1 MSNILKITCPK
12 CKVIFDAGDAFN
24 THFKNAQIESEKK
37 LKEAQKQAV
46 QDVENKYKS
55 QLEKQVEEIEKAKKV
70 ERNKATVEAEKKF
83 KLQLQNQEQEIE
95 RAKKAERNK
104 ATEEVEKKYKTQLD
118 NKNKQLA
125 ETQKNLEQKL
135 KEDTEKKLEL
145 AKKENA
151 KKAEQEAEKKF
162 SALLEKQKDELE
174 KSKKSQEI
182 IQKRLEERTQEITK
196 IMEERKV
203 ELQGEIQEERLQ
215 DFLRKKFPED
225 DIEEIKKGARGG
237 DCILIINYKDKKGIA
252 KIYFE
257 SKDTKNFNES
267 WVDKLLSDMKN
278 KGIANGILVVS
289 KSALPSDFR
298 NDDGY
303 VKRHGN
309 SIYVAALDFRS
320 LHILVDGI
328 RSILIL
334 KTKENKE
341 HEIPD
346 IMKKAWENLN
356 SPHFA
361 LPIKTMNSQ
370 IRNMEVIFRKEK
382 ESFERMSAHKDKAI
396 KEIHSNLVSMV
407 MSFSRNVGDVLPQDL
422 LEHKDDKLI
431 E

>member
-12 CKVIFDAGDAFN
+12 CNATFDAGEAFN
-24 THFKNAQIESEKK
+24 AHFKNAQIESEKK
-37 LKEAQKQAV
+37 LKAAQKQAV
-46 QDVENKYKS
+46 QDVEDKYKS
-55 QLEKQVEEIEKAKKV
+55 QLDK
-70 ERNKATVEAEKKF
+70 
-83 KLQLQNQEQEIE
+83 QEQEIE
-95 RAKKAERNK
+95 KVKLTERNK

-125 ETQKNLEQKL
+125 ETQKNLEQKI
-135 KEDTEKKLEL
+135 KEEAEKKLEL

-162 SALLEKQKDELE
+162 SAIFEKQKEELE

-182 IQKRLEERTQEITK
+182 TQKRLEERTQEMTK
-196 IMEERKV
+196 IMEARKV

-225 DIEEIKKGARGG
+225 DIEEIKKGAKGG

-370 IRNMEVIFRKEK
+370 IRNMEIIFRKEK